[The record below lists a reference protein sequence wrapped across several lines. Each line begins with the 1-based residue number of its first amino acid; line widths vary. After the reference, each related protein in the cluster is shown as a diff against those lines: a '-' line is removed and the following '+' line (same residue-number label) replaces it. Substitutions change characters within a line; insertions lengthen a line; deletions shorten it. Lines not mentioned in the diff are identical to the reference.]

1 MEDRKDPLQ
10 LGRCRI
16 RILGYHTDNRSISK
30 LPIGDLPWAY
40 PAQPIT
46 SSAMSGV
53 GQTPLGPVEGTWV
66 IGYFRDGEDAQ
77 QPVFFATLGGIPQEL
92 ADNGKG
98 FNAPIAPRDEM
109 AVLAEFGAKSVDEFS
124 KHFKWDIDV
133 KYEKLMKKK
142 TSPNEYIGIAKISSS
157 QINSLIIELTD
168 SGATQEWVE
177 SYVNYIGAL
186 KKLNE
191 KITETIVVANLMND
205 NDNSNSINEIIAKIH
220 QLETE
225 SLDLIKKSDN
235 TRP

>member
-1 MEDRKDPLQ
+1 MASKKGIGVTIAFLVGIVAASFLVYLIPEDTTMKIVVSDFEKYLDITKEKAM
-10 LGRCRI
+10 LESV
-16 RILGYHTDNRSISK
+16 SI
-30 LPIGDLPWAY
+30 
-40 PAQPIT
+40 
-46 SSAMSGV
+46 
-53 GQTPLGPVEGTWV
+53 
-66 IGYFRDGEDAQ
+66 
-77 QPVFFATLGGIPQEL
+77 
-92 ADNGKG
+92 
-98 FNAPIAPRDEM
+98 DES
-109 AVLAEFGAKSVDEFS
+109 F
-124 KHFKWDIDV
+124 
-133 KYEKLMKKK
+133 EKLMEKK
-142 TSPNEYIGIAKISSS
+142 TSPNEYIGIAKVSSS

-205 NDNSNSINEIIAKIH
+205 DDNSNSINEIIAKIH

>member
-1 MEDRKDPLQ
+1 MASKKGIGVTTALLVGVIAASFLVYLIPEDTTMKIVVSDFEKYLDITKEKAM
-10 LGRCRI
+10 LESV
-16 RILGYHTDNRSISK
+16 SI
-30 LPIGDLPWAY
+30 
-40 PAQPIT
+40 
-46 SSAMSGV
+46 
-53 GQTPLGPVEGTWV
+53 
-66 IGYFRDGEDAQ
+66 
-77 QPVFFATLGGIPQEL
+77 
-92 ADNGKG
+92 
-98 FNAPIAPRDEM
+98 DES
-109 AVLAEFGAKSVDEFS
+109 F
-124 KHFKWDIDV
+124 
-133 KYEKLMKKK
+133 EKLMKKK
-142 TSPNEYIGIAKISSS
+142 MSPNEYIGIAKISSS

-205 NDNSNSINEIIAKIH
+205 DDNSNSINEIIAKIH

>member
-1 MEDRKDPLQ
+1 MASKKGIGVTIAFLVGVVAASFLVYLIPEDTTMKIVVSDFEKYLDITKEKAM
-10 LGRCRI
+10 LESV
-16 RILGYHTDNRSISK
+16 SI
-30 LPIGDLPWAY
+30 
-40 PAQPIT
+40 
-46 SSAMSGV
+46 
-53 GQTPLGPVEGTWV
+53 
-66 IGYFRDGEDAQ
+66 
-77 QPVFFATLGGIPQEL
+77 
-92 ADNGKG
+92 
-98 FNAPIAPRDEM
+98 DES
-109 AVLAEFGAKSVDEFS
+109 F
-124 KHFKWDIDV
+124 
-133 KYEKLMKKK
+133 EKLMEKKMS
-142 TSPNEYIGIAKISSS
+142 TNEYIGIAKVSSS

-205 NDNSNSINEIIAKIH
+205 DDNSNSINGIIAKIH